1 MRTLLRYAHTLHIVA
16 TNVLVH
22 VQYVC
27 ILVYVACVQMK
38 DLPSVSAKTLAADA
52 RMAAT
57 VAEIFSLATSAD
69 P

>member
-1 MRTLLRYAHTLHIVA
+1 MQCTVLNLKHI
-16 TNVLVH
+16 
-22 VQYVC
+22 
-27 ILVYVACVQMK
+27 
-38 DLPSVSAKTLAADA
+38 PSVSAKTLAADA